1 MVDVLILPP
10 LTNPGVDTNT
20 EDVND
25 EILIDSAISE
35 VYVTLEVQTSQRCT
49 GGRGSQKSKVRLKA
63 WVIKQE
69 QGPMAKT
76 KTTVVKKIPALSKN
90 VSSNALK
97 TKTKIASMLEKIQ
110 VLNKDINATED
121 EKINEMMKVSEE
133 IAEYHY

>member
-35 VYVTLEVQTSQRCT
+35 VSVTLEVQTSQRCT

-76 KTTVVKKIPALSKN
+76 KKTVVKKIPALSKN

-97 TKTKIASMLEKIQ
+97 TKTKIASMQEKIQ

>member
-1 MVDVLILPP
+1 M
-10 LTNPGVDTNT
+10 DTNT
-20 EDVND
+20 ENVND

-35 VYVTLEVQTSQRCT
+35 VSVTLEVQTSQRCS

-69 QGPMAKT
+69 QGPMAK
-76 KTTVVKKIPALSKN
+76 KRKTVVKKIPALRKN

-97 TKTKIASMLEKIQ
+97 TKTKIASMQEKIQ

-121 EKINEMMKVSEE
+121 EKINEMIKVSEE
-133 IAEYHY
+133 IAEYHH

>member
-1 MVDVLILPP
+1 M
-10 LTNPGVDTNT
+10 DTNT
-20 EDVND
+20 ENVND

-35 VYVTLEVQTSQRCT
+35 VSVTLEVQTSQRCS

-69 QGPMAKT
+69 QGPMAK
-76 KTTVVKKIPALSKN
+76 KRKTVVKKIPALRKN

-97 TKTKIASMLEKIQ
+97 TKIASMQEKIQ

-121 EKINEMMKVSEE
+121 EKINEMIKVSEE
-133 IAEYHY
+133 IAGYHH

>member
-1 MVDVLILPP
+1 M
-10 LTNPGVDTNT
+10 DTNT
-20 EDVND
+20 ENVND

-35 VYVTLEVQTSQRCT
+35 VSVTLEVQTSQRCS

-76 KTTVVKKIPALSKN
+76 RKTVVMKIPALRKN

-97 TKTKIASMLEKIQ
+97 TKTKIASMQE
-110 VLNKDINATED
+110 NKDINATED
-121 EKINEMMKVSEE
+121 EKINEMIKVSEE
-133 IAEYHY
+133 IAEYHH

>member
-10 LTNPGVDTNT
+10 LTNPRADTNT

-35 VYVTLEVQTSQRCT
+35 VSVTLEVQTSQRCT
-49 GGRGSQKSKVRLKA
+49 GGRGSQKSKVRLNA

-76 KTTVVKKIPALSKN
+76 KKTVVKKIPALSKN

-97 TKTKIASMLEKIQ
+97 TKTKIASMQENIQ
-110 VLNKDINATED
+110 VLNKDINATKD
-121 EKINEMMKVSEE
+121 EKINEMIKVSEE

>member
-10 LTNPGVDTNT
+10 LTNPGADTNT

-35 VYVTLEVQTSQRCT
+35 VSVTLEVQTSQRCT

-76 KTTVVKKIPALSKN
+76 KKTVVKKIPALSKI

-97 TKTKIASMLEKIQ
+97 TKTKIASMQEKIQ
-110 VLNKDINATED
+110 ALNKDINATED
-121 EKINEMMKVSEE
+121 EKINEMIKVSEE

>member
-10 LTNPGVDTNT
+10 LTNQ
-20 EDVND
+20 
-25 EILIDSAISE
+25 
-35 VYVTLEVQTSQRCT
+35 TLRMSQRCT

-76 KTTVVKKIPALSKN
+76 KKTVVKKIPALSKN

-97 TKTKIASMLEKIQ
+97 TKTKIASMQEKIQ

-121 EKINEMMKVSEE
+121 ERSMK
-133 IAEYHY
+133 